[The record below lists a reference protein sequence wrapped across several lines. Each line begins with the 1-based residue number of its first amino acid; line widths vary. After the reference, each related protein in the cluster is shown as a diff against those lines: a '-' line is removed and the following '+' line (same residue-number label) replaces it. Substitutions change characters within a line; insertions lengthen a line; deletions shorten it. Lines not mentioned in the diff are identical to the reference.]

1 MTINQKNIKLLW
13 GRSGNRCA
21 ICRIILTQDKTAAS
35 ASFTLGEQAHII
47 GEKDDAARGRSILTE
62 KERNSYHNLIL
73 LCPNHHTEIDS
84 NEAEWPVE
92 KLHQIKLEHELWV
105 TETLSETINH
115 FKIAKDTATSSII
128 DAAVT
133 LCRLDEWRN
142 WTSFALAADPQ
153 WPKELPDEI
162 WKFWQKVV
170 AAIWPEEFDE
180 LKRASQTLSILLHR
194 AAQKFREHSER
205 HGEILYPHKFYK
217 SLGWN
222 ENYDR
227 DGKIYDNWIDDCH
240 NLIREA
246 TKAAN
251 WFADSVRKEINPMFF
266 AEKGKFLIEHGPFV
280 DLSFHTELLE
290 YSEDEKSNL
299 PNSLQNSA

>member
-1 MTINQKNIKLLW
+1 M
-13 GRSGNRCA
+13 
-21 ICRIILTQDKTAAS
+21 
-35 ASFTLGEQAHII
+35 
-47 GEKDDAARGRSILTE
+47 
-62 KERNSYHNLIL
+62 
-73 LCPNHHTEIDS
+73 
-84 NEAEWPVE
+84 
-92 KLHQIKLEHELWV
+92 
-105 TETLSETINH
+105 
-115 FKIAKDTATSSII
+115 
-128 DAAVT
+128 
-133 LCRLDEWRN
+133 
-142 WTSFALAADPQ
+142 
-153 WPKELPDEI
+153 
-162 WKFWQKVV
+162 
-170 AAIWPEEFDE
+170 
-180 LKRASQTLSILLHR
+180 
-194 AAQKFREHSER
+194 
-205 HGEILYPHKFYK
+205 YPHKFYK